1 MSVWLLLRIRPPPRS
16 TRTDTLFPYT
26 TLFRSARQPSS
37 ASGTAAS
44 AAQRLN
50 SLSRGSGI
58 RRGLSFLF
66 SRDKRRSGASNPR
79 APQGNNLSGDRRRR
93 AAIPEKRG
101 WKEVI
106 FPRRQNHVHSLS
118 YRASRRRYARSR
130 RRDHRQPA
138 CRAPPL
144 SARRGRPSGPWPYRT
159 RRGPIRK
166 QPARQSVVE
175 GNGVYIRV

>member
-1 MSVWLLLRIRPPPRS
+1 MHTDDARAETPPVGCPAARGE
-16 TRTDTLFPYT
+16 
-26 TLFRSARQPSS
+26 ARQPSS

-101 WKEVI
+101 WKEVS
-106 FPRRQNHVHSLS
+106 FPRRQNHVHYRSEEHTSELQSLMS
-118 YRASRRRYARSR
+118 
-130 RRDHRQPA
+130 
-138 CRAPPL
+138 
-144 SARRGRPSGPWPYRT
+144 
-159 RRGPIRK
+159 I
-166 QPARQSVVE
+166 
-175 GNGVYIRV
+175 